1 MEQDPTTPFPRS
13 AVGSKVAGALIGAIA
28 ALSIGGVG
36 FAFAQEAET
45 PTTEA
50 PAAETPAAPERPA
63 DEDCPD
69 KAGRGPRGGGD
80 AGAESSSTDV

>member
-1 MEQDPTTPFPRS
+1 MEQEPRTRS
-13 AVGSKVAGALIGAIA
+13 AVGSKVAGALLGAIA

-50 PAAETPAAPERPA
+50 PAAPERPA

-69 KAGRGPRGGGD
+69 KAGRGPRGGGGGD
-80 AGAESSSTDV
+80 AGAEAGSTDV